1 MKSAKRLLL
10 GIGIAIAALAVI
22 AVVLVFT
29 QKDVTLLPQD
39 TPQGTVQRFL
49 IAVQN
54 KDYPQAYSY
63 LQITERDV
71 KGLDGKVSYDDWVRF
86 DVPLMSSTSQP
97 AWKAT
102 LGQTTISGS
111 NASVEVFVD
120 TFRPNSNG
128 PFGSSTY
135 TQLIL
140 FQLTKTGNSWLINTR
155 PPLYWLY

>member
-29 QKDVTLLPQD
+29 QKDVALLPPD

-54 KDYPQAYSY
+54 KDYPRAYDY
-63 LQITERDV
+63 LQITEKDV
-71 KGLDGKVSYDDWVRF
+71 KGLDGKVSYDNWVRF
-86 DVPLMSSTSQP
+86 DIPSMHSTSQP

-102 LGQTTISGS
+102 LGQTTISGD

-120 TFRPNSNG
+120 TFRPNTNG

-135 TQLIL
+135 TQLIQ
-140 FQLTKTGNSWLINTR
+140 FQLTKTGNSWFITTR

>member
-10 GIGIAIAALAVI
+10 GIGITIVALVVI

-29 QKDVTLLPQD
+29 QKNVPLLPED

-49 IAVQN
+49 IAIQN
-54 KDYPQAYSY
+54 KDYPQGYNY
-63 LQITERDV
+63 LQITEKDI
-71 KGLDGKVSYDDWVRF
+71 KVTYDDWVRF
-86 DVPLMSSTSQP
+86 DIPSMSSTSQP

-102 LGQTTISGS
+102 LGQTTISGN

-140 FQLTKTGNSWLINTR
+140 FQLTKVGNSWLITTR

>member
-1 MKSAKRLLL
+1 MKSPNRLLL
-10 GIGIAIAALAVI
+10 VIGIVIAALAVI
-22 AVVLVFT
+22 AITLVFFT
-29 QKDVTLLPQD
+29 QNNVALLPPD

-63 LQITERDV
+63 LQITEKDV
-71 KGLDGKVSYDDWVRF
+71 KVPYDDWVRY
-86 DVPLMSSTSQP
+86 DVPSMLPSSQP

-102 LGQTTISGS
+102 LGKTTIYGS

-120 TFRPNSNG
+120 TFRPNMNG

-135 TQLIL
+135 TQLIS
-140 FQLTKTGNSWLINTR
+140 FQLSKVGNVWLITTR

>member
-1 MKSAKRLLL
+1 MKSVKRLLL

-29 QKDVTLLPQD
+29 QKNVTLLPED

-49 IAVQN
+49 IAVQD
-54 KDYPQAYSY
+54 KDYPKAYGY
-63 LQITERDV
+63 LQITENNV
-71 KGLDGKVSYDDWVRF
+71 KLTYDDWVRF
-86 DVPLMSSTSQP
+86 DIPSMSSTSQS

-120 TFRPNSNG
+120 TFRPNGNG

-135 TQLIL
+135 TQLIQ
-140 FQLTKTGNSWLINTR
+140 FQLTKAGNSWLITTR

>member
-29 QKDVTLLPQD
+29 QKNVALLPED

-49 IAVQN
+49 IAIQD
-54 KDYPQAYSY
+54 KDYPKAYNY
-63 LQITERDV
+63 LQITEKD
-71 KGLDGKVSYDDWVRF
+71 LKVSYDDWVRF

-102 LGQTTISGS
+102 LGQTTIYGS

>member
-10 GIGIAIAALAVI
+10 GIGIAITAMAVI
-22 AVVLVFT
+22 AVILVFT
-29 QKDVTLLPQD
+29 QKNITLLPQD

-49 IAVQN
+49 IAVQD
-54 KDYPQAYSY
+54 KDYPEAYSY
-63 LQITERDV
+63 LQITEKDV
-71 KGLDGKVSYDDWVRF
+71 KVSYDDWVRF
-86 DVPLMSSTSQP
+86 DIPMMSSTSQP

-102 LGQTTISGS
+102 LGQTTISGN

-120 TFRPNSNG
+120 TFRPNGNG

-135 TQLIL
+135 TQLIM
-140 FQLTKTGNSWLINTR
+140 FQLTKAGNSWLINTR

>member
-1 MKSAKRLLL
+1 MKSAKRLLF
-10 GIGIAIAALAVI
+10 GIGITIAALAVI

-49 IAVQN
+49 MAIQE
-54 KDYPQAYSY
+54 KDYPKAYNY
-63 LQITERDV
+63 LQITEKDI
-71 KGLDGKVSYDDWVRF
+71 KVTYDDWVRF
-86 DVPLMSSTSQP
+86 DVPLMASTAQP

-102 LGQTTISGS
+102 LGKTTIFGS

-120 TFRPNSNG
+120 TFRPNGNG

-135 TQLIL
+135 TQLIM
-140 FQLTKTGNSWLINTR
+140 FQLTKAGNSWLITTR